1 MTLNHKHQAMSD
13 STTYHHHR
21 SHDYRRSITQF
32 VFAHQF
38 ILTSLWTVGFL
49 LIFIWQRSAVDRVLE
64 YRRWAIPS
72 RPIPKLRSLVL
83 DLRDFGAVGDGYT
96 LNTPAFEKAIREI
109 KRRGGGQLNVPPGKW
124 LTAPFNLTSH
134 MTLFLA
140 QNSVI
145 LGVDVSTLFAFRLF
159 GICNVGICNVF
170 KIVCDCRVVLQ
181 LDEVDHNV

>member
-1 MTLNHKHQAMSD
+1 MAPSDKHQTSSD
-13 STTYHHHR
+13 SPTYRHHHHHHR
-21 SHDYRRSITQF
+21 GVDYKRSVTHFIFSHQLL
-32 VFAHQF
+32 
-38 ILTSLWTVGFL
+38 LTLLWTFGFL

-96 LNTPAFEKAIREI
+96 LNTAAFEEAIREI
-109 KRRGGGQLNVPPGKW
+109 KRRGGGQLNVPPGNW

-140 QNSVI
+140 QNAVI
-145 LGVDVSTLFAFRLF
+145 LGIDVSVYLILGTF
-159 GICNVGICNVF
+159 
-170 KIVCDCRVVLQ
+170 
-181 LDEVDHNV
+181 

>member
-1 MTLNHKHQAMSD
+1 MLHHTHAKSPKHQTMAD
-13 STTYHHHR
+13 SITYHHHHHH

-32 VFAHQF
+32 IFAHQI

-64 YRRWAIPS
+64 YRRWATPS

-96 LNTPAFEKAIREI
+96 LNTAAFEEAIREI
-109 KRRGGGQLNVPPGKW
+109 KNRGGGQLNVPPGIW

-134 MTLFLA
+134 ITLFLA

-145 LGVDVSTLFAFRLF
+145 LRLGTFSIFRLF
-159 GICNVGICNVF
+159 NVF
-170 KIVCDCRVVLQ
+170 S
-181 LDEVDHNV
+181 N